1 MAVVC
6 VVEPLQTRFAS
17 HVAER
22 FNGRYNHIVIRILQQ
37 GQQAKGRFVAS
48 DAPQNIHRE
57 LAHVPVLMPQV
68 REYFRD
74 GSVAQFYE
82 EFCHKIPCDYVV
94 VLDML
99 DDGAG
104 DGDATGGEQR
114 STRSIPHSLAL
125 ILQRRSQRS
134 NGRQPRSGS
143 QFLRSPSA
151 HIRLVTVEE
160 QGYVVPDHR
169 CHCAIASFS

>member
-6 VVEPLQTRFAS
+6 FVEPLQTRCAP

-22 FNGRYNHIVIRILQQ
+22 FNGRYHDIVIRIFQQ
-37 GQQAKGRFVAS
+37 GQHARGRFVAS
-48 DAPQNIHRE
+48 DEPQNIHRE
-57 LAHVPVLMPQV
+57 FAHVPVLMLQV

-74 GSVAQFYE
+74 GSVTQLYE
-82 EFCHKIPCDYVV
+82 EFRHKIPCDDVV

-99 DDGAG
+99 HDGAG
-104 DGDATGGEQR
+104 DGDAAGGKQR
-114 STRSIPHSLAL
+114 STRGIPHSLAL
-125 ILQRRSQRS
+125 ILQRHRQRS
-134 NGRQPRSGS
+134 NGRKPRSGG
-143 QFLRSPSA
+143 QFLRSPPA

-169 CHCAIASFS
+169 CH